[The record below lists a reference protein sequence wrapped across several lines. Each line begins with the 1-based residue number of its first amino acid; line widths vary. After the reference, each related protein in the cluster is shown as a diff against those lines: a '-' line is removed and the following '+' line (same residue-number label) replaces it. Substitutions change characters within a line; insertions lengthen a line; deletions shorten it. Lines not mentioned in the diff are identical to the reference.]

1 MTLTVSSFKGI
12 RLPTIQHYIEQLNNA
27 VGTNIPT
34 TGNWQRVTCN
44 LRNYLNHHEYNSNV
58 IDQES
63 IDDYIYYRSGD
74 NLHIN
79 ELFDNTLG
87 RIFDNET
94 RYNIHANEVFD
105 EMFTDNTDDNNL
117 FNLMREFKEHI
128 KVNKD
133 DKKDRF
139 DQFKDFIIKQNRLQH
154 EQSPEFINSIKKQR
168 QELKEYW
175 AEQR

>member
-1 MTLTVSSFKGI
+1 MTLTISSFKGI
-12 RLPTIQHYIEQLNNA
+12 RLPTIRNYIEQLNNA
-27 VGTNIPT
+27 VGTNIPLSN
-34 TGNWQRVTCN
+34 NWQRATCN
-44 LRNYLNHHEYNSNV
+44 LRNYLNHHEYNSTV
-58 IDQES
+58 IDQEA

-117 FNLMREFKEHI
+117 FNLM
-128 KVNKD
+128 
-133 DKKDRF
+133 
-139 DQFKDFIIKQNRLQH
+139 
-154 EQSPEFINSIKKQR
+154 
-168 QELKEYW
+168 
-175 AEQR
+175 